1 MPMSRVAATSR
12 PPHLSGSA
20 PEKGGLPDFSSWFA
34 STSAPGPAAHARTA
48 EGSGVS
54 YHDLRDEAAGHGAP
68 GAPGAAGSP
77 AACAGL
83 ALAQVVDIFDE
94 GSVHAA
100 LDRAQSL
107 NSPALVRLY
116 EKMLA
121 TGGSRFVTKPADHA
135 GLDVVD
141 ALCPNFSQVTQ
152 ELRRAVELSNFGT
165 SSLRFL
171 PILLA
176 GDPGVGK
183 THFAKQLARALGV
196 GYHFVSMGTLSA
208 SWVLSGSA
216 PTWNGARHGK
226 VAQALIDGEF
236 ANPLFLLDEIDKTN
250 GAAQY
255 DPFGALLQLLE
266 RETAAHFVDEFI
278 DLPLDVSC
286 ALWVA
291 TANDL
296 GQIPDYI
303 LSRMTVFEVP
313 PPTQDQARVIALNVY
328 RFLLAENGW
337 RFAPAVCDDVLAML
351 AQVPPREM
359 KKRLVTALGN
369 ARLARR
375 DHILACDIEPER
387 AGRSAGMGFTAS
399 LR

>member
-1 MPMSRVAATSR
+1 MPMSRVVVASHHPSSSS
-12 PPHLSGSA
+12 PPSPPSPPG
-20 PEKGGLPDFSSWFA
+20 PPDFSSWFGA
-34 STSAPGPAAHARTA
+34 GPTSGSAAHARSSQ
-48 EGSGVS
+48 GSAVS
-54 YHDLRDEAAGHGAP
+54 YHDAPAGTGARAAGGP
-68 GAPGAAGSP
+68 AG
-77 AACAGL
+77 AGL
-83 ALAQVVDIFDE
+83 SLARVMDIFDE

-100 LDRAQSL
+100 LDRAHGL

-116 EKMLA
+116 EKMLS
-121 TGGSRFVTKPADHA
+121 TGGSRFVTKPTDHA
-135 GLDVVD
+135 GLDAVD
-141 ALCPNFSQVTQ
+141 ALCPNFAQVTQ

-165 SSLRFL
+165 SALRFL

-236 ANPLFLLDEIDKTN
+236 GNPLFLLDEIDKTN

-266 RETAAHFVDEFI
+266 RETASHFVDEFI

-296 GQIPDYI
+296 SQIPDYI

-313 PPTQDQARVIALNVY
+313 APTAEQARVIAMNVY

-337 RFAPAVCDDVLAML
+337 AFAPTVGDEVLAL
-351 AQVPPREM
+351 LSQVPPREM
-359 KKRLVTALGN
+359 KKRMVTALGN

-375 DHILACDIEPER
+375 DHLQVADIEPAR
-387 AGRSAGMGFTAS
+387 TGRTAGVGFTAN